1 MKNKKMWIFIGI
13 IVVILVLNHI
23 FGWSAYL
30 GNTEN
35 LKFLENMVQDNLL
48 PGGVDLHSAY
58 DCKLCRSGTSGSDIC
73 NYCGAGIWTG
83 TWNDLLLSCD
93 NAWSNGRICC
103 GTIFPSGQYQTD
115 GNEK

>member
-35 LKFLENMVQDNLL
+35 LKFLENMVQEFLYWD
-48 PGGVDLHSAY
+48 
-58 DCKLCRSGTSGSDIC
+58 KKE
-73 NYCGAGIWTG
+73 
-83 TWNDLLLSCD
+83 NDLY
-93 NAWSNGRICC
+93 IEE
-103 GTIFPSGQYQTD
+103 IY
-115 GNEK
+115 

>member
-1 MKNKKMWIFIGI
+1 MWIFIGI

-48 PGGVDLHSAY
+48 LAVLIYTVLTIVS
-58 DCKLCRSGTSGSDIC
+58 CVTSGSDIC

-83 TWNDLLLSCD
+83 TWNNLLLSCD

-103 GTIFPSGQYQTD
+103 GTIFPSRQYQTD

>member
-1 MKNKKMWIFIGI
+1 MWIFIGI

-48 PGGVDLHSAY
+48 LAVLIYTVLTIVSCVVLALPGVTLE
-58 DCKLCRSGTSGSDIC
+58 RSVAQLRQRLEQWSH
-73 NYCGAGIWTG
+73 
-83 TWNDLLLSCD
+83 LLWDDFSFRTV
-93 NAWSNGRICC
+93 SNRW
-103 GTIFPSGQYQTD
+103 Q
-115 GNEK
+115 

>member
-1 MKNKKMWIFIGI
+1 MKNKKVWIFIGI

-48 PGGVDLHSAY
+48 LAVLIYTVLTIVSCVVLALPGV
-58 DCKLCRSGTSGSDIC
+58 TIC